1 MDEIFD
7 KYRIWIIKILECF
20 KELKNIYKK
29 KKKNHRNFKIRMI
42 NLYVR

>member
-29 KKKNHRNFKIRMI
+29 KKKKPYKFQDKND
-42 NLYVR
+42 